1 MKNQKKMI
9 DPLTMQNIISAKSE
23 RIEKQNKYKGVITWF
38 SFCISMLAMIFV
50 FEWKS
55 FDQGSIVQIA
65 GLGTDLDELI
75 DIPITQ
81 QPPPPKPVIQQP
93 IVIQVPDDVEIEEEI
108 DINLDITMNEEDI
121 IEDII
126 AFDAPE
132 EEQADEIHQF
142 VQEMP
147 SPVGGLSTFYK
158 YLSKNIKY
166 PSQARRIGMEGR
178 VFLSFVVE
186 KDGSLTDV
194 SVMKGIGAG
203 CDEESVRVL
212 ENAPKWNPGKQRG
225 NPVRVRYAFPV
236 VFKLQ

>member
-1 MKNQKKMI
+1 MKTQKKMI
-9 DPLTMQNIISAKSE
+9 DPLILQDIISAKSE
-23 RIEKQNKYKGVITWF
+23 RIEKQNKYKSVITWF

-55 FDQGSIVQIA
+55 FDQGSVVQLA
-65 GLGTDLDELI
+65 SLSTDLTELI
-75 DIPITQ
+75 DVPITE
-81 QPPPPKPVIQQP
+81 QPPPPKPAIQQP
-93 IVIQVPDDVEIEEEI
+93 IVIEAPNDVEIEDVEI
-108 DINLDITMNEEDI
+108 KFDIFMDEEDI
-121 IEDII
+121 IEEII
-126 AFDAPE
+126 VSDEPAE
-132 EEQADEIHQF
+132 EEAEEIHQF

-147 SPVGGLSTFYK
+147 SPVGGLAAFYK
-158 YLSKNIKY
+158 YLGQNLKY
-166 PSQARRIGMEGR
+166 PAQARRIGIEGR

-186 KDGSLTDV
+186 KDGSLTDI

-212 ENAPKWNPGKQRG
+212 ENAPSWNPGKQRG